1 MIYLLSYHTL
11 TNVGC
16 YWNNGIPCVPVLA
29 IFPVSFT
36 GCTGFD
42 DKVINIFAGAIAYAH
57 AEDVIHVLPEDIQFF
72 VYLSYSYFCLLLLV
86 CLFVSTF
93 CVDNIVW
100 FS

>member
-1 MIYLLSYHTL
+1 M
-11 TNVGC
+11 GC
-16 YWNNGIPCVPVLA
+16 YWNNGIPCVLVLA
-29 IFPVSFT
+29 LFPVSFT

-42 DKVINIFAGAIAYAH
+42 DKVINTFAGAIAYAH
-57 AEDVIHVLPEDIQFF
+57 AEFVHHVLPEDIQFF

-93 CVDNIVW
+93 CVHVDNIVW

>member
-29 IFPVSFT
+29 LFPVCSFT

-42 DKVINIFAGAIAYAH
+42 DKVVNIFAGAIAYAH
-57 AEDVIHVLPEDIQFF
+57 AEDVSRVLPEDIQLF
-72 VYLSYSYFCLLLLV
+72 VYLSYSLYFCLLLLV
-86 CLFVSTF
+86 CFYIL
-93 CVDNIVW
+93 CR
-100 FS
+100 